1 MLHFPVLLEESVDFL
16 ITNLDGNYID
26 CTFGRGGHTS
36 KILRKISPEAKLTS
50 FDKDAEAY
58 EFAKSNVVAIL
69 FFSLKSMI
77 ALAISL
83 PCFSSP

>member
-58 EFAKSNVVAIL
+58 EFAKIL
-69 FFSLKSMI
+69 MKVLLMAFFMI
-77 ALAISL
+77 
-83 PCFSSP
+83 